1 MEADSLPMIRI
12 LTKQYGKRRKN
23 AQKAQPRLSNE
34 QLFKLADHLE
44 AELSAQRPA
53 EPTKMMALQYMGAL
67 LVAFLVFTLPQRAQV
82 KQCWCVLWRQVN

>member
-1 MEADSLPMIRI
+1 MEAESLPMIRI
-12 LTKQYGKRRKN
+12 LTKQYRKI

-82 KQCWCVLWRQVN
+82 SARAIHA